1 MKTILIVLLVVTLA
15 VAAGVVLNSVTFAGK
30 GNGPGD
36 GICTPN
42 PDCPNPD
49 GPNQDCPKQCC
60 PKQGCCPNPDAL
72 DDDGDGSQDEEQV
85 TLDQVPQAVK
95 ATILAEAKGGTIKE
109 IERETKNGKTVY
121 EAEVVLDGK
130 EVEIKVAS
138 DGTLLAK
145 EVEDADDDHDGD
157 DDDDR

>member
-1 MKTILIVLLVVTLA
+1 MKTVLIVLLVVTLA

-60 PKQGCCPNPDAL
+60 PKQCC
-72 DDDGDGSQDEEQV
+72 DDGDGIPNGQNEEQV

-95 ATILAEAKGGTIKE
+95 ATILAEAEGGTIKE

-121 EAEVVLDGK
+121 EADVILSGK

-145 EVEDADDDHDGD
+145 EVEDADDDDDHDGD